1 MILLVDMQSFY
12 ASVEK
17 AEHPAWA
24 GRPLVVSG
32 DPERRNGVVLA
43 ACPLAKQYGIK
54 NAISLWEAKKA
65 HPDIIVVKPRMERY
79 LQVSLQ
85 ITTILERFTDLVEPY
100 SIDEQFLDVTGS
112 ERLFGTPVEISQ
124 KIQLAILEET
134 GVYARVGIGPN
145 KVLAKMACDNFAKKQ
160 PRGIFCLDQTNLST
174 YLWPL
179 AVEKCFGVG
188 RRMGRHLR
196 RIGITTIGELAQ
208 YPVEKLQRRWG
219 IQGHTLSMT
228 ANGIDLS
235 SVHSTAITK
244 HKAIGHHI
252 TLPRDY
258 QTAAEIEVVLLEL
271 CEEVCRR
278 VRRHHLAGE
287 TVHVSCRSADFD
299 HPSGFSR
306 QSSFGY
312 ARNETMPVFQLAKQ
326 LFYQHWN
333 REPIRSLGVS
343 LSQLSPDNP
352 VQLDLFADRHKQR
365 KLGYVVDQLKE
376 RFGDTAILHAAS
388 LTTAGQAVDRAAK
401 IGGHMR

>member
-17 AEHPAWA
+17 ADNPALA

-32 DPERRNGVVLA
+32 DPQRRHGVVLA

-85 ITTILERFTDLVEPY
+85 ITTILKRFTDLVEPY

-112 ERLFGTPVEISQ
+112 ERLFGTPMEISQ
-124 KIQLAILEET
+124 KIQQAILDKT

-160 PRGIFCLDQTNLST
+160 SQGIFCLDQTNIAT
-174 YLWPL
+174 HLWPL
-179 AVEKCFGVG
+179 AIENCFGVG
-188 RRMGRHLR
+188 RKMSRHLR
-196 RIGITTIGELAQ
+196 RIGITTIGELAH
-208 YPVEKLQRRWG
+208 YPVEKLQKRWG
-219 IQGHTLSMT
+219 IQGHTLWLT

-235 SVHSTAITK
+235 SVHSTVITK
-244 HKAIGHHI
+244 HKTIGHHI

-258 QTAAEIEVVLLEL
+258 RTAEEIEVVLLEL

-278 VRRHHLAGE
+278 VRRHRLAGE

-306 QSSFGY
+306 QCSFGY
-312 ARNETMPVFQLAKQ
+312 ACNETMPVFQLAKR
-326 LFYQHWN
+326 LFHQHWD
-333 REPIRSLGVS
+333 RQPVRSLGVS
-343 LSQLSPDNP
+343 LSQLSPDYP
-352 VQLDLFADRHKQR
+352 VQLGLFVDRHKQR
-365 KLGYVVDQLKE
+365 ELGYVVDQIKE
-376 RFGDTAILHAAS
+376 RFGDTAIFHAIS
-388 LTTAGQAVDRAAK
+388 LTAAGQAFDRVAK